1 MGSLRVR
8 TARSKRGQPTGV
20 TPIRPCQVPQPSHT
34 TDLLCLLSWRS
45 RLRVE
50 TPPVS
55 QEQSPVDVMEFDKS
69 FHIDLAV
76 TRDFT
81 DEQLES
87 RRHVAGG

>member
-1 MGSLRVR
+1 
-8 TARSKRGQPTGV
+8 
-20 TPIRPCQVPQPSHT
+20 
-34 TDLLCLLSWRS
+34 
-45 RLRVE
+45 VE